1 MSYAQYDQYGGN
13 PHGGSTPGY
22 DVAPSDPYAQGEST
36 ELRNMSA
43 GPQGQSVAGGTY
55 VQPRTQREFLDQ
67 VAAIRDLLRGFDTS
81 MVEVSQYHQRLLD
94 ATDTAAA
101 ADLGPGLQ
109 QLESETLSRNDQL
122 KRLIKNLEQDAANTA
137 DDTKNM
143 KFTQIAPLKKEFQ
156 SKLTKYQGVER
167 DYRTRRQEQIRR
179 QYLIVNPDATDT
191 ELAAVADSSND
202 PGSQNV
208 FQMALTNRRGQAQ
221 SALGAVKARHDELQ
235 RIERTITELAALFN
249 EMDQLVVAQEPLV
262 ERTEANAEQATTD
275 LESGNKQVDKAIGH
289 AKNRNKLKWWCFFI
303 CVLIV
308 LAIALGVGLGVGL
321 ANVGKNKAQQ
331 ATQH

>member
-13 PHGGSTPGY
+13 PHGGSLPGY
-22 DVAPSDPYAQGEST
+22 DDPSRGASMEM
-36 ELRNMSA
+36 RNMSA
-43 GPQGQSVAGGTY
+43 APPVQTTQGGIY
-55 VQPRTQREFLDQ
+55 IEPRTQREFLDQ
-67 VAAIRDLLRGFDTS
+67 VAVIRDLLRGFDTS
-81 MVEVSQYHQRLLD
+81 MAEISKLHQRLLD
-94 ATDTAAA
+94 ATDTASAA
-101 ADLGPGLQ
+101 ELGPGLQ

-137 DDTKNM
+137 NDTRNM

-156 SKLTKYQGVER
+156 VKLTEYQNVER

-191 ELAAVADSSND
+191 ELAAVADASGD
-202 PGSQNV
+202 PNSQNV

-235 RIERTITELAALFN
+235 RIERTITELATLFN

-262 ERTEANAEQATTD
+262 ERTEQNAEQATTD
-275 LESGNKQVDKAIGH
+275 LESGNVHVGKAIVH
-289 AKNRNKLKWWCFFI
+289 AKNRNKMKWWCFFI
-303 CVLIV
+303 CLLIV

-321 ANVGKNKAQQ
+321 ASSAKNKAQQ
-331 ATQH
+331 ATQ